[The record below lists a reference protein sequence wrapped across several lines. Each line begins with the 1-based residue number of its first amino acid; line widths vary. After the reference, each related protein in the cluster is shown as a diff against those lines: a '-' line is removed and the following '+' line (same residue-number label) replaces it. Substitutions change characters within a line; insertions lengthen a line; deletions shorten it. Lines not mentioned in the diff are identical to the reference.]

1 MIDQEQRKGTNFE
14 DIFKVDAKG
23 KIQIKVSVEIHL
35 HRNSKR
41 KPITYEFQTAKQNQ
55 NGLDKLRAQLTAFSS
70 ENTKLTQ

>member
-1 MIDQEQRKGTNFE
+1 MIDHEQTKGTNFE

-23 KIQIKVSVEIHL
+23 KIQIKVSVEISL

-41 KPITYEFQTAKQNQ
+41 KPITYEFQTVKQNQ
-55 NGLDKLRAQLTAFSS
+55 NGLDKLRAQLTAFTS